1 LGVNDF
7 EYVVG
12 KIYRERPMNV
22 NLNFIQTN
30 RNRKMIM
37 IIALMLIISLC
48 LVFGQIFLKFAF
60 NESAY
65 KLNINTLFS
74 LEIVPLFFSKFFIA
88 SIFFFIVGVG
98 LWVYVISQDIELS
111 LVYPLISFSYII
123 MAVLASFFLKEDLTL
138 QKISGIVL
146 ICMGITILMWG
157 YKMPLR

>member
-1 LGVNDF
+1 
-7 EYVVG
+7 
-12 KIYRERPMNV
+12 
-22 NLNFIQTN
+22 
-30 RNRKMIM
+30 MIM